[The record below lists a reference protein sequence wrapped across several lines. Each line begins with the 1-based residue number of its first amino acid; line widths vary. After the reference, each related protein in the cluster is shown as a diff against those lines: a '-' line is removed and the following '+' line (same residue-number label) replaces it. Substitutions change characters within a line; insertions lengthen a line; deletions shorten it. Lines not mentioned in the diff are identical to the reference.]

1 MLTNRFK
8 KDQFF
13 DIGTN
18 GLLKR
23 AIALKIFNNLRYILT
38 LIIIGTTVLTFSGS
52 RHITIEYNDVKVIL
66 PAISPEAGAAVI
78 SFISF
83 LLSKLLAERSE
94 IISYY
99 FGTNI
104 KEDELEKSSGKSN
117 KGSNNPYNEKVKL

>member
-1 MLTNRFK
+1 MLTNLFK
-8 KDQFF
+8 KDDVA

-23 AIALKIFNNLRYILT
+23 AIALNIFNNLRYILT
-38 LIIIGTTVLTFSGS
+38 LIIIGTLVLTFSGS
-52 RHITIEYNDVKVIL
+52 KTLIIEYKHLKVTI

-99 FGTNI
+99 FGKTI
-104 KEDELEKSSGKSN
+104 EDNELEQSSSKAN
-117 KGSNNPYNEKVKL
+117 KGENYPYDKRFKL